1 MSGFKTFSLTFSS
14 DIIYLWSVYDPSI
27 FSFFLGP
34 IATMYVW
41 VAIRRLI
48 LRTAINRHYQSPLF
62 EIYCVEL
69 CCSDLYIMTE
79 KHRILLWNRTTTH
92 ITLSDRLVN
101 TVTEHDV
108 LFCVSVILKVAGGQL
123 FCSIVK

>member
-1 MSGFKTFSLTFSS
+1 MFGLLLDALFCCHEE
-14 DIIYLWSVYDPSI
+14 
-27 FSFFLGP
+27 
-34 IATMYVW
+34 
-41 VAIRRLI
+41 
-48 LRTAINRHYQSPLF
+48 RTAINRHYQSALF

-69 CCSDLYIMTE
+69 CCSDLYIMME

-101 TVTEHDV
+101 TVIERDV
-108 LFCVSVILKVAGGQL
+108 VFCVSVILKVAGGQL